1 MLGEY
6 SCDSTE
12 EGMVLLSEVGDDTF
26 LNPPPLLEDVAMD
39 AIGVP
44 PNPD

>member
-6 SCDSTE
+6 PRDITE
-12 EGMVLLSEVGDDTF
+12 VGVVLLSEVGGDTL
-26 LNPPPLLEDVAMD
+26 LNPPPLLDGVVMD